1 MHTNDTSPTSTQ
13 PPPPATP
20 PEEGAAGT
28 PSARPRLS
36 RRSWLAAMLLGVGV
50 PATAVLIGTYE
61 ISVGLAAIVLFP
73 LLWAV
78 LIGAVVG
85 LQPWRPV
92 TGPTRAVSE
101 LLIRVGIV
109 VFLALL
115 GTGIGP
121 SLPDLVDI
129 GPAIAM
135 QELGNAFGTVII
147 GIPVAVGLG
156 LGRVAI
162 GATWSANRESYLAY
176 AIDKWGVRAPE
187 YQGVFGVWLLGTVF
201 GAVFI
206 SLIAGITGGLDIF
219 DPRALALASG
229 LGSASMMLGAVG
241 SLSVLYPE
249 MAGEIMALAAISNLV
264 TNIVGFYMGVY
275 VVLPFARWFYRVWVR
290 ILGKQEADARSI
302 AVDTDSTDSTDST
315 DGTDGTDGT
324 GTDAAPT
331 PKRAQ
336 DPPPPKTIAAWVAAF
351 LFTGVAGL
359 LINWVGTGTL
369 TWQGVVGLSM
379 VTGLSVLA
387 FLLARVTRGVPA
399 SIWVLAMATLASAP
413 FFPGSDFLVG
423 MTENLNVLLVGLP
436 QIALLGLSLGRD
448 IDGLKKMSWKV
459 VLVGFLTLA
468 SAYLAAAV
476 VAQFVL
482 PAV

>member
-1 MHTNDTSPTSTQ
+1 MQTTGQTAAESEPIAVESPLQRHT
-13 PPPPATP
+13 
-20 PEEGAAGT
+20 
-28 PSARPRLS
+28 
-36 RRSWLAAMLLGVGV
+36 RRSWMWAMGLGVGV
-50 PATAVLIGTYE
+50 SAAAVLIGTYE
-61 ISVGLAAIVLFP
+61 LTIGLAAIVLFP

-129 GPAIAM
+129 GPAIAL

-147 GIPVAVGLG
+147 GIPVAVAMG

-201 GAVFI
+201 GAAFI
-206 SLIAGITGGLDIF
+206 SLIAGVTGGLEIF
-219 DPRALALASG
+219 DPRALALACG
-229 LGSASMMLGAVG
+229 LGSASMMLGGAG
-241 SLSVLYPE
+241 SLTVLYPE

-275 VVLPFARWFYRVWVR
+275 VVLPFARWFYRVWVK
-290 ILGKQEADARSI
+290 ILRKEEADARSI
-302 AVDTDSTDSTDST
+302 A
-315 DGTDGTDGT
+315 
-324 GTDAAPT
+324 AEPAPA
-331 PKRAQ
+331 PEEGSARAKKPQ

-351 LFTGVAGL
+351 IFTGVAGL
-359 LINWVGTGTL
+359 LINWQGTGELNL
-369 TWQGVVGLSM
+369 TGIIGITM

-387 FLLARVTRGVPA
+387 FLLARYTRGVPA
-399 SIWVLAMATLASAP
+399 SIWVLGMATLASAP
-413 FFPGSDFLVG
+413 FFPGSEFLVAV
-423 MTENLNVLLVGLP
+423 TQDLNVLLVGLP
-436 QIALLGLSLGRD
+436 QIAMLGLSLGRD
-448 IDGLKKMSWKV
+448 IEGLKRMSWKV
-459 VLVGFLTLA
+459 VLIGFLTLG

-476 VAQFVL
+476 VAQFAL
-482 PAV
+482 PAA

>member
-1 MHTNDTSPTSTQ
+1 MQTHGTSSVPTTPQSL
-13 PPPPATP
+13 PPANP
-20 PEEGAAGT
+20 SSEHAPET
-28 PSARPRLS
+28 QQPHRQLS
-36 RRSWLAAMLLGVGV
+36 RRPWLAAMVLGTAV
-50 PATAVLIGTYE
+50 PVVSVLIGTYE
-61 ISVGLAAIVLFP
+61 INIGLAAIVLFP

-115 GTGIGP
+115 GTSIGP
-121 SLPDLVDI
+121 SLPDMVDI
-129 GPAIAM
+129 GPAIAL
-135 QELGNAFGTVII
+135 QELGNAFGTVVI
-147 GIPVAVGLG
+147 GLPVAVALG

-201 GAVFI
+201 GAAFI

-275 VVLPFARWFYRVWVR
+275 VVLPFARWFYRVLVR
-290 ILGKQEADARSI
+290 ALRKEKADARSI
-302 AVDTDSTDSTDST
+302 APPDTDGSTLT
-315 DGTDGTDGT
+315 
-324 GTDAAPT
+324 AVE
-331 PKRAQ
+331 Q
-336 DPPPPKTIAAWVAAF
+336 DPPAPKSVMAWIATF
-351 LFTGVAGL
+351 IFTGVVGL
-359 LINWVGTGTL
+359 LINWLGTGDL
-369 TWQGVVGLSM
+369 TTQGVVGLSM

-399 SIWVLAMATLASAP
+399 SVWVLAMATLASAP
-413 FFPGSDFLVG
+413 FSPGSEFLVS
-423 MTENLNVLLVGLP
+423 MTESLDVLLVGLP

-459 VLVGFLTLA
+459 VLIGFLTLSA
-468 SAYLAAAV
+468 AYLAAAV
-476 VAQFVL
+476 VAQFALPVL
-482 PAV
+482 

>member
-1 MHTNDTSPTSTQ
+1 MQTTGHHTEAASEAAAVD
-13 PPPPATP
+13 PPHQ
-20 PEEGAAGT
+20 
-28 PSARPRLS
+28 RHS
-36 RRSWLAAMLLGVGV
+36 RRSWMWAMGLGVGV
-50 PATAVLIGTYE
+50 SAAAVLIGTYE
-61 ISVGLAAIVLFP
+61 LTIGLAAIVLFP

-129 GPAIAM
+129 GPAIAL

-147 GIPVAVGLG
+147 GIPVAVAMGM
-156 LGRVAI
+156 GRVAI

-201 GAVFI
+201 GAAFI
-206 SLIAGITGGLDIF
+206 SLIAGITGGLEIF
-219 DPRALALASG
+219 DPRALALACG
-229 LGSASMMLGAVG
+229 LGSASMMLGGAG
-241 SLSVLYPE
+241 SLTVLYPE

-275 VVLPFARWFYRVWVR
+275 VVLPFARWFYRVWVK
-290 ILGKQEADARSI
+290 ILRKEETDARSI
-302 AVDTDSTDSTDST
+302 AADPVPVAEEGSARTKK
-315 DGTDGTDGT
+315 
-324 GTDAAPT
+324 P
-331 PKRAQ
+331 Q

-351 LFTGVAGL
+351 IFTGVAGL
-359 LINWVGTGTL
+359 LINWQGTGELSL
-369 TWQGVVGLSM
+369 TGIIGITM

-387 FLLARVTRGVPA
+387 FLLARVVRAVPA

-413 FFPGSDFLVG
+413 FFPGSEFLVG
-423 MTENLNVLLVGLP
+423 MTENLDVLLVGLP

-448 IDGLKKMSWKV
+448 IDGLKRMSWKV
-459 VLVGFLTLA
+459 VLIGFLTLA

-476 VAQFVL
+476 VAQLVL
-482 PAV
+482 PGV

>member
-1 MHTNDTSPTSTQ
+1 
-13 PPPPATP
+13 
-20 PEEGAAGT
+20 
-28 PSARPRLS
+28 
-36 RRSWLAAMLLGVGV
+36 MLLGVGA
-50 PATAVLIGTYE
+50 PAAAVLIGTYE
-61 ISVGLAAIVLFP
+61 LTIGLAAIVLFP

-92 TGPTRAVSE
+92 TGPVRAVSE

-147 GIPVAVGLG
+147 GIPVAVGMG

-206 SLIAGITGGLDIF
+206 SLIAGVTGGLDIF

-241 SLSVLYPE
+241 SLTVLYPE

-290 ILGKQEADARSI
+290 ILRKEEADARSI
-302 AVDTDSTDSTDST
+302 AVEPAST
-315 DGTDGTDGT
+315 DGTSSTE
-324 GTDAAPT
+324 
-331 PKRAQ
+331 RAQ
-336 DPPPPKTIAAWVAAF
+336 DPPPPKTVAAWVAAF
-351 LFTGVAGL
+351 IFTGIAGL
-359 LINWVGTGTL
+359 LINWLGTGDL

-387 FLLARVTRGVPA
+387 FLLARVVRAVPA

-413 FFPGSDFLVG
+413 FFPGSEFLVG
-423 MTENLNVLLVGLP
+423 MTENLDVLLVGLP

-459 VLVGFLTLA
+459 VLIGFLTLA

-482 PAV
+482 PGI